1 MSSPT
6 PRRSAGATVRAVTLA
21 VWLVAGPG
29 LLAPSLA
36 PAATA
41 ATCSG
46 SGGVSVVVDYRELG
60 GGIVTGCAPG
70 GGGRSAA
77 SIFESAGVALS
88 YATRQPG
95 FVCRVNGAPTS
106 DPCVNTSPADAYWG
120 LWWSEGSSASWT
132 YSSQSVGGLTVPDG
146 GSVAWSWQQGRT
158 DGAVP
163 PGVGA
168 PVTEKSTPSP
178 TASPSPSRSPSRSPS
193 PTPVPTPSPTPSSTP
208 ARTPSPS
215 PSTQPPVPSDS
226 PSATPQ
232 PSSDATPSASPGPAK
247 VRPSKARSP
256 RGGKREDRP
265 EPAPGDEQDSQQDP
279 GSDSTDPL
287 AGVGSEV
294 PPTEAAEDE
303 PTRVPT
309 WASWGV
315 LGLLG
320 AAAAGSAVLARRRRG
335 V

>member
-193 PTPVPTPSPTPSSTP
+193 PTPVPTPSSTP

-247 VRPSKARSP
+247 ARPSKARSP